1 MKVHERL
8 RAYIIQNG
16 IKQNHVASL
25 SGISAGTFNNKL
37 LGRGRI
43 SADEFEKICVF
54 GLKVNPGIFFTD
66 EVLKTKIGS
75 GPNSAA

>member
-1 MKVHERL
+1 MMVHERL
-8 RAYIIQNG
+8 REYILQNG

-43 SADEFEKICVF
+43 SADEFEKICVL
-54 GLKVNPGIFFTD
+54 GLKVNPGIFFE
-66 EVLKTKIGS
+66 EVVLETKTHGN
-75 GPNSAA
+75 PDSAA

>member
-1 MKVHERL
+1 MMIHERL
-8 RAYIIQNG
+8 REYILENG

-54 GLKVNPGIFFTD
+54 GLKVNPGIFFKD
-66 EVLKTKIGS
+66 EVLKTKTDGT
-75 GPNSAA
+75 PDSAA